1 MECMRFSKK
10 CFLNFAKFIMY
21 LDRTNG
27 NDELINSRHALEIIL
42 AKNNTVARVWIND
55 FLVTVKSIQDVYLKE
70 KFKMEPIETAEII
83 PVIPEV
89 EDLEC
94 DVSLVH
100 YLKILNFMQ
109 YRLPINCDSS
119 AIECIN
125 LLRNAAEKDVVYSSE
140 EYLKCEVE

>member
-109 YRLPINCDSS
+109 YRLPIMLRS
-119 AIECIN
+119 A
-125 LLRNAAEKDVVYSSE
+125 A
-140 EYLKCEVE
+140 